1 VRAALVGEG
10 IHFCFSLLDAA
21 IMTGNGCV
29 ASKLVALGADAT
41 RLDIDHILDRTEVY
55 RCERASCGKGWDG
68 LKVFAEPSARK
79 KAAVDALRDSLRMRF
94 ARTRETYALA
104 LHALNRILNRRCPLV
119 ARVLVFLVDA
129 PPITRLYFPLKC
141 FGLVPREIEALFGP
155 AFGAD
160 QLTFWS

>member
-1 VRAALVGEG
+1 
-10 IHFCFSLLDAA
+10 
-21 IMTGNGCV
+21 MT
-29 ASKLVALGADAT
+29 
-41 RLDIDHILDRTEVY
+41 
-55 RCERASCGKGWDG
+55 
-68 LKVFAEPSARK
+68 
-79 KAAVDALRDSLRMRF
+79 AAVDALRDSLRLQF
-94 ARTRETYALA
+94 ARARETYALA
-104 LHALNRILNRRCPLV
+104 LNRLLKSRFPVV